1 MLSLEEAIV
10 HAREVAKNWES
21 QLVNCISEEGRNKCK
36 ECASEHEQL
45 AEWLEELQELRKKPN
60 ILFLCDRC
68 IDKCGNACLEPN
80 YVCSHTTDISHAKNF
95 AHVVDDNG
103 NIDYYVESLL
113 DTYPEV
119 QDVNN

>member
-1 MLSLEEAIV
+1 MKPEESIRLLKAAQLMLLRNDNQPISDLYYALQDGIEALET
-10 HAREVAKNWES
+10 
-21 QLVNCISEEGRNKCK
+21 LD
-36 ECASEHEQL
+36 
-45 AEWLEELQELRKKPN
+45 KKPN

-103 NIDYYVESLL
+103 NIDCYVESLL

>member
-1 MLSLEEAIV
+1 MSEIINDPNKAIEMTYKEAAEIIKTMHIGFARRNGKMRMCMALNKAIEALET
-10 HAREVAKNWES
+10 
-21 QLVNCISEEGRNKCK
+21 LD
-36 ECASEHEQL
+36 
-45 AEWLEELQELRKKPN
+45 KKPD

-103 NIDYYVESLL
+103 NIDCYVESLL